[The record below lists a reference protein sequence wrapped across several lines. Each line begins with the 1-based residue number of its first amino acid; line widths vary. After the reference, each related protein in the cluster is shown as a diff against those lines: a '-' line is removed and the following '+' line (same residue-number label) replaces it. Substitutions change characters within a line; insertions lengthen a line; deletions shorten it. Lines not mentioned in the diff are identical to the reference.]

1 LKKLFIIFFFISFT
15 IEAQS
20 LQLSSKA
27 EISIITCEP
36 GHTELF
42 TTFGHSAFRVKD
54 LPNGI
59 DKVYNYGTFNFN
71 TDNFYV
77 QFVRGKLLYDLRV
90 SDFNNFL
97 RAYRYEKRWVKGQVL
112 DLNLMEVQQ
121 VFDFLE
127 NNAKP
132 ENRSYQYDFFFDN
145 CSTRLYDVLGD
156 VLGEKLIFNNNYD
169 ENNYS
174 HRDLIQLYLGNHPW
188 GDFGIDLA
196 LGSVIDHQATS
207 KEYLFL
213 PDYVFKAFTRIKI
226 REGNI
231 EKPIIKRT
239 DIILKENGFT
249 KYKKGLLTPM
259 NVFSFL
265 ALLVLVFTYL
275 DFKKNQRNKTLDFLI
290 FSITGLLGILIL
302 LLWFVTD
309 HTATAK
315 NTNILWAFAPNIII
329 AFLQLKSRNR
339 KWMQNYMVALLILLD
354 IGILLW
360 IFKIQIYSIAIIPI
374 FIALYIRYIY
384 LWIYYRKN
392 YLQFKN

>member
-1 LKKLFIIFFFISFT
+1 MKKLFILFFFISFT

-20 LQLSSKA
+20 LQLSPKA

-97 RAYRYEKRWVKGQVL
+97 RAYHYEKRWVKGQVL

-145 CSTRLYDVLGD
+145 CSTRLYDVLED

-239 DIILKENGFT
+239 DIILKENGST

-384 LWIYYRKN
+384 LWIYYKKN

>member
-1 LKKLFIIFFFISFT
+1 MKKLFIIFFFISFT

-97 RAYRYEKRWVKGQVL
+97 RAYHYEKRWVKGQVL

>member
-1 LKKLFIIFFFISFT
+1 MKKLFIIFFFISFT

-213 PDYVFKAFTRIKI
+213 PDYVFNAFTRIKI

>member
-97 RAYRYEKRWVKGQVL
+97 RAYHYEKRWVKGQVL

-145 CSTRLYDVLGD
+145 CSTRLYDVLED

-239 DIILKENGFT
+239 DIILKENGST